1 MNEIKK
7 KFTVNISITISLVLA
22 FIYIGTEYLAKDIET
37 YSGEIVSDKQ
47 AIFLQKAKIEQLPK
61 YKKQYEENLAKMDN
75 IFATVIDK
83 ENMVTFIEESE
94 KTAVK
99 DKVKLKIKSAPQKA
113 DTAAGKASP
122 VAATSL
128 TSSYFNFTVGG
139 AFDNVMLFLGE
150 MENFKY
156 CLDIE
161 NVDMTYEDF
170 DENNKD
176 MIILTFDV
184 KLYQEDSQK

>member
-7 KFTVNISITISLVLA
+7 KFTVNILIAISLVLA

-47 AIFLQKAKIEQLPK
+47 ATSLQKAKIAQLPEA
-61 YKKQYEENLAKMDN
+61 KKQYEANLVKMDN

-83 ENMVTFIEESE
+83 ESMVIFIEESE

-113 DTAAGKASP
+113 DTVAGKVIP
-122 VAATSL
+122 VATTSL
-128 TSSYFNFTVGG
+128 TNSYFNFTVGG
-139 AFDNVMLFLGE
+139 TFDNVMRFLGE

>member
-7 KFTVNISITISLVLA
+7 KFTVNISIAISLVLA

-47 AIFLQKAKIEQLPK
+47 ATSLQKAKIAQLPEA
-61 YKKQYEENLAKMDN
+61 KKQYEENLVKMDN

-83 ENMVTFIEESE
+83 ESVVTFIEESE

-99 DKVKLKIKSAPQKA
+99 DKVKLKIKSAPQKT
-113 DTAAGKASP
+113 DTAAGKGNVA
-122 VAATSL
+122 AATSL

-139 AFDNVMLFLGE
+139 TFDNVMRFLGE

-161 NVDMTYEDF
+161 KVDMTYEDF

>member
-7 KFTVNISITISLVLA
+7 KFTVNILIAISLVLA

-47 AIFLQKAKIEQLPK
+47 ATSLQKAKIAQLPEA
-61 YKKQYEENLAKMDN
+61 KKQYEANLVKMDN

-83 ENMVTFIEESE
+83 ESMVIFIEESE

-113 DTAAGKASP
+113 DTAAGKVIP
-122 VAATSL
+122 VATTSL
-128 TSSYFNFTVGG
+128 TNSYFNFTVGG
-139 AFDNVMLFLGE
+139 TFDNVMRFLGE

-184 KLYQEDSQK
+184 KLYQEYSQK

>member
-7 KFTVNISITISLVLA
+7 KFTVNISIAISLVLA

-47 AIFLQKAKIEQLPK
+47 ATSLQKAKIAQLPEA
-61 YKKQYEENLAKMDN
+61 KKQYEANLVKMDN

-83 ENMVTFIEESE
+83 ESMVIFIEESE

-113 DTAAGKASP
+113 DTAAVKASP
-122 VAATSL
+122 AAATSL

-139 AFDNVMLFLGE
+139 TFDNVMRFLGE